1 VENDRGGDEIVVSK
15 PLLLLIRIVFRDD
28 ALASK
33 SKPFGKR
40 VVGLDDVGGRR
51 DLPSERTVGE
61 PFQQIYCPDH
71 AADLLGDEEQLG
83 SISRSSVNSELRKI
97 P

>member
-33 SKPFGKR
+33 SKPFGVWQR
-40 VVGLDDVGGRR
+40 FVTNR
-51 DLPSERTVGE
+51 
-61 PFQQIYCPDH
+61 
-71 AADLLGDEEQLG
+71 A
-83 SISRSSVNSELRKI
+83 ISPQVI
-97 P
+97 